1 MHMKYLLLVIHEF
14 LSVYLICSA
23 SKLTSQIEVKFKCR
37 SKRDKICHYFLSVVL
52 FVCSHSQIL
61 LLLWF
66 YGWGF
71 LMFLLKQVPNCFV
84 S

>member
-37 SKRDKICHYFLSVVL
+37 PKRDKICHYFLSVVL
-52 FVCSHSQIL
+52 LCVHIVKYC
-61 LLLWF
+61 
-66 YGWGF
+66 YCCGF
-71 LMFLLKQVPNCFV
+71 MVGVF
-84 S
+84 